1 MKANCG
7 FAKIGVSEDEEEQIS
22 MLLDSTGPHGSQA
35 AERS

>member
-1 MKANCG
+1 MKVNCG
-7 FAKIGVSEDEEEQIS
+7 FAKIGISEDEEVQKS